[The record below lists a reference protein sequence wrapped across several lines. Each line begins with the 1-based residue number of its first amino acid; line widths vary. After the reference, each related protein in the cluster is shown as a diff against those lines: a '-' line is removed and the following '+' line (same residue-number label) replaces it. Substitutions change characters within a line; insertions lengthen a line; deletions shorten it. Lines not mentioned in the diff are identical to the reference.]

1 MFLIRADGNAKVGA
15 GHLMRCMTVAL
26 ELAELMGRDDVRFV
40 CADADSAA
48 LVRENGF
55 WAYVLHTDYSR
66 MEQEV
71 EEWEKLRGSI
81 DRPRILV
88 DSYFVTDRYLCA
100 LRDFGYVA
108 LMDDLGER
116 SYPVDCV
123 VNYNAPAEPE
133 HYRALYRGRNV
144 KLIIGSNYVPVR
156 RQFLNAGY
164 QVRDEVRNVLITTG
178 GGDSENIAGK
188 ILERVYREDVDF
200 YVTAG
205 RFQPNVRELEQ
216 FAESRDNVHICRDV
230 KDMAVLMKNCQLA
243 VTAGGS
249 TVYELA
255 VVGIPFLCFSSA
267 ANQEALTEYIGSRR
281 IAEEA
286 GAWHK
291 DPRGTLENIQE
302 KFERLLCDR
311 NLRETVSRSER
322 LMADGRGAARLA
334 EELMR

>member
-26 ELAELMGRDDVRFV
+26 ELAELTGRDNVRFV
-40 CADADSAA
+40 CADTDSAA

-55 WAYVLHTDYSR
+55 GAYVLHTDYSR

-71 EEWEKLRGSI
+71 EEWEKLTGSI
-81 DRPRILV
+81 DSPRILV

-100 LRDFGYVA
+100 LRDLGYVA
-108 LMDDLGER
+108 LMDDLGAR
-116 SYPVDCV
+116 PYPVDCV

-133 HYRALYRGRNV
+133 HYRALYRGRDV

-164 QVRDEVRNVLITTG
+164 QVQNEVKNVLITTG

-188 ILERVYREDVDF
+188 ILEGIYREGVDF
-200 YVTAG
+200 YVAAG
-205 RFQPNVRELEQ
+205 RFHPNVRELEQ
-216 FAESRDNVHICRDV
+216 FAGSCDNVHICRDV
-230 KDMAVLMKNCQLA
+230 KDMAALMKRCDLA

-255 VVGIPFLCFSSA
+255 VVGIPFLCFSYA

-291 DPRGTLENIQE
+291 DPGGTLENIQE

-311 NLRETVSRSER
+311 KLRETVSRSAR
-322 LMADGRGAARLA
+322 SMADGRGAVRLA